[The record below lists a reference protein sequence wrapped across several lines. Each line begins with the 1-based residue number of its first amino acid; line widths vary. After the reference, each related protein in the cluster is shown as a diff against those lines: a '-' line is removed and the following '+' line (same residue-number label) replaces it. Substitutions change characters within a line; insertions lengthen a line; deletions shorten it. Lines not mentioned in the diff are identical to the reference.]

1 MKRKILP
8 NNNQKFFNDGQMIIS
23 KTDTTGKI
31 IYCNRIFISLSGYS
45 EEELLGKP
53 HNIVR
58 HPDMPKVV
66 FELLWE
72 RLKSKKEIIA
82 YVKNLS
88 KDGSFYWVL
97 AFISPSFDSK
107 GEVVGYYSMR
117 LKPKKEAVEK
127 IEKLYKELLIEEQ
140 KGGKGASR
148 KKLDDYLNT
157 KGMSYE
163 ELVLSI

>member
-66 FELLWE
+66 FELL
-72 RLKSKKEIIA
+72 
-82 YVKNLS
+82 
-88 KDGSFYWVL
+88 
-97 AFISPSFDSK
+97 
-107 GEVVGYYSMR
+107 
-117 LKPKKEAVEK
+117 
-127 IEKLYKELLIEEQ
+127 
-140 KGGKGASR
+140 
-148 KKLDDYLNT
+148 
-157 KGMSYE
+157 
-163 ELVLSI
+163 